1 MKATRVLLMVICSVL
16 FCWSTSIS
24 RAQEATKPQ
33 TEEQN
38 KEVQKKPAP
47 LPIPCHLEFALN
59 EMQDGKKI
67 NTRHYSMDLNVG
79 NQDEIKIE
87 TKVPVQ
93 VSDNAFQTMDIG
105 TSIWAGLDERQDVI
119 ILRVSA
125 EITNFASPNETAHPG
140 ARPIIR
146 QLSLH
151 GSTAPTLGK
160 AVSIA
165 MLDDPNSDHQFQLDV
180 TVTKLN

>member
-1 MKATRVLLMVICSVL
+1 MRVLLTVICSVV
-16 FCWSTSIS
+16 FCCAASIGH
-24 RAQEATKPQ
+24 AQEASKPQ
-33 TEEQN
+33 TEEPS
-38 KEVQKKPAP
+38 KEVQKKPAQP
-47 LPIPCHLEFALN
+47 AIPCHLEFALN

-79 NQDEIKIE
+79 NQDQIKTE

-105 TSIWAGLDERQDVI
+105 TSIWASLDERQDVI

-140 ARPIIR
+140 ARPIVR

-165 MLDDPNSDHQFQLDV
+165 TLDDPNSDHQFQLEV